1 MRGGRAGSGRLGC
14 LALSAVFAGGL
25 AAGGCA
31 STEVEPSEA
40 ELKARW
46 EGQNVVPQNHKQDL
60 LAYLRTYLN
69 DPTHIRGAAV
79 SQPQRKFI
87 GPGDRYV
94 VCVRFNARNTDGK
107 YAGSK
112 EGAATFVSGKLDR
125 FTDGP
130 KEAPGLCKDAAVAP
144 SPDVEH
150 TTP

>member
-1 MRGGRAGSGRLGC
+1 MRWLT
-14 LALSAVFAGGL
+14 LL
-25 AAGGCA
+25 AALVAALVAAFALGAC
-31 STEVEPSEA
+31 STNVGPSPA
-40 ELKARW
+40 ELKATW
-46 EGQNVVPQNHKQDL
+46 ETQNVVPQGYKSDL
-60 LAYLRTYLN
+60 LAFMRTYLN

-125 FTDGP
+125 FIDGP
-130 KEAPGLCKDAAVAP
+130 KEAHELCKDAAFAP
-144 SPDVEH
+144 FPELEKL
-150 TTP
+150 TR